1 MLLTCV
7 CADAGRTAAA
17 LGVEHTIV
25 NLRDIFLIRLLS
37 RLSKNMSRVA
47 LRTHAFLCNRHI
59 KFPALIK
66 HADSIG
72 AEYIATGH
80 YAQVEHDASGRV
92 LLKKGADP
100 QKDQSY
106 VLYILPQTILT
117 RLLLPLGRLRK
128 AETRAVARLLGL
140 AAAER
145 PRVRR
150 SVLFRTAI
158 IPRLSLGPANRR
170 GPSRSY
176 WLRPEKP
183 SVSMMASTAT
193 RSGSASGFLP

>member
-7 CADAGRTAAA
+7 CAGCRKDRCGFGRRTYYCEFAGHFFDQVIEPF
-17 LGVEHTIV
+17 VEEYVQGGTPNPCI
-25 NLRDIFLIRLLS
+25 
-37 RLSKNMSRVA
+37 
-47 LRTHAFLCNRHI
+47 LCNRHI

-117 RLLLPLGRLRK
+117 VCCCRSAGCARRR
-128 AETRAVARLLGL
+128 RAR
-140 AAAER
+140 
-145 PRVRR
+145 
-150 SVLFRTAI
+150 
-158 IPRLSLGPANRR
+158 
-170 GPSRSY
+170 
-176 WLRPEKP
+176 
-183 SVSMMASTAT
+183 
-193 RSGSASGFLP
+193 